1 MDHAFREKVPSI
13 LANPNNTNIS
23 IFENLVKLS
32 IAVCRKE
39 MCNNILPVV
48 LLSDI
53 FESLTLENSEKLF
66 NFVEESVHIWKE
78 ESFFS
83 SGKNHI
89 LRMCNGS
96 TPRSILIKPLT
107 LISL

>member
-78 ESFFS
+78 EGFFS

-89 LRMCNGS
+89 LRMCNGITIAIYS
-96 TPRSILIKPLT
+96 KII
-107 LISL
+107 